1 MFHFLIF
8 FSMFH
13 FQIFANLYVSFD
25 NICQYSI
32 IFHLIIFANIPL
44 FHILF
49 FQYFFHV
56 LTLFLKFCQ
65 SDDRG
70 KGPEHGKGVDR
81 GKGHV
86 PSIASTKNDEYISD
100 EEIFDSI
107 DPLQT
112 IELSIRKANRE
123 FLNLV
128 IVGPETAQDFKR
140 IAELC
145 IKIENYGVIH
155 VI

>member
-1 MFHFLIF
+1 M
-8 FSMFH
+8 
-13 FQIFANLYVSFD
+13 
-25 NICQYSI
+25 
-32 IFHLIIFANIPL
+32 FHLIIFANIPL

-49 FQYFFHV
+49 FQYFLHV
-56 LTLFLKFCQ
+56 LTFFLKFCL
-65 SDDRG
+65 SGDRG

-81 GKGHV
+81 GKGLV
-86 PSIASTKNDEYISD
+86 PSIASTENDEYISD

-123 FLNLV
+123 FQDLV
-128 IVGPETAQDFKR
+128 ITRLETNEDFLR
-140 IAELC
+140 IAGLR
-145 IKIENYGVIH
+145 IKITNYGVSH